1 MFGIPAGE
9 LALLAVAIL
18 IGGVVTGLLAGLFGV
33 GGGAIIVPVLYEI
46 FRIVGVADDIRMQ
59 LCVGTSLA
67 IIIPTSIRSFQ
78 AHRAQGNLPV
88 GILKTWIVPIIV
100 GVVSGGLL
108 AAVAPAS
115 LFKSAFVVMAF
126 MLSAKFLFPTN
137 TWRLDKTLPGPPLM
151 WIYGIFIGFY
161 SALMGVGGGAVAIVI
176 LTLYGQPIHTA
187 VGISAGIGV
196 IISLVGTTGFIIAGL
211 PQQALMPPLSLGYVS
226 LIGFAL
232 MAPMSAF
239 AAPYGARIAHRLSR
253 RKLEVAFG
261 IFLFLVGV
269 RFIISL
275 IG

>member
-9 LALLAVAIL
+9 LALLVVAIL
-18 IGGVVTGLLAGLFGV
+18 IGGALTGLLAGLFGV

-67 IIIPTSIRSFQ
+67 IIIPTSLRSFA
-78 AHRAQGNLPV
+78 AHRAQGNLPI
-88 GILKTWIVPIIV
+88 GILQTWIVPIVI
-100 GVVSGGLL
+100 GVISGGLL
-108 AAVAPAS
+108 AAVAPSS

-137 TWRLDKTLPGPPLM
+137 TWRLGKTLPGLPLM
-151 WIYGIFIGFY
+151 WIYGMFIGFY

-196 IISLVGTTGFIIAGL
+196 IISLVGTTGFVIAGL
-211 PQQALMPPLSLGYVS
+211 PHQALMPPLSLGYVS

-232 MAPMSAF
+232 MAPVSAF
-239 AAPYGARIAHRLSR
+239 AAPYGARIAHRLPR

-261 IFLFLVGV
+261 IFLSLVGV